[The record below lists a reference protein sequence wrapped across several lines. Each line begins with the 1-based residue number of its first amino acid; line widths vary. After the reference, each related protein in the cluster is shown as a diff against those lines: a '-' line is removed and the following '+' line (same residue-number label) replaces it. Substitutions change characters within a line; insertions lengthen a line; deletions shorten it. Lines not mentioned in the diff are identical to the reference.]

1 MALEDEI
8 KALTAA
14 LKENTAA
21 LNASMQVRA
30 EALTIAKATVASA
43 AEKPAAE
50 TKAAAAEKPAD
61 KPKAAAA
68 EKPADKPKEE
78 ANPAPEATDAYAG
91 LKELIAGYL
100 GVERQEERKARQDKV
115 IALLNH
121 EKIKK
126 PGLPADAKPNTTNI
140 APESIELFK
149 KQMSLLKEK
158 GDLTTPASDTLV

>member
-43 AEKPAAE
+43 AE
-50 TKAAAAEKPAD
+50 T
-61 KPKAAAA
+61 KAAAA

-78 ANPAPEATDAYAG
+78 AKPAPEATDAYAG

-100 GVERQEERKARQDKV
+100 GVERPEERKARQEKV

-126 PGLPADAKPNTTNI
+126 PGLPADAKPDTTNI

-158 GDLTTPASDTLV
+158 GDLTTPASDSLV

>member
-21 LNASMQVRA
+21 LNASMQVRT

-61 KPKAAAA
+61 KPK
-68 EKPADKPKEE
+68 E
-78 ANPAPEATDAYAG
+78 EATDAYAG

-100 GVERQEERKARQDKV
+100 GVERPEERKARQEKV

-126 PGLPADAKPNTTNI
+126 PGLPADAKPDTTNI

-158 GDLTTPASDTLV
+158 GDLTTPASDALF

>member
-30 EALTIAKATVASA
+30 EALTIAKASVAS
-43 AEKPAAE
+43 AEKPAPEA
-50 TKAAAAEKPAD
+50 KAAAEKS
-61 KPKAAAA
+61 
-68 EKPADKPKEE
+68 ADKPKEE
-78 ANPAPEATDAYAG
+78 AKPAPEATDAYAG

-100 GVERQEERKARQDKV
+100 GVERPEERKARQEKV

-126 PGLPADAKPNTTNI
+126 PGLPADAKPATTNI
-140 APESIELFK
+140 APEAIELFK
-149 KQMSLLKEK
+149 KQMSLLEEK
-158 GDLTTPASDTLV
+158 GDLTTPASDALV

>member
-43 AEKPAAE
+43 AE
-50 TKAAAAEKPAD
+50 T
-61 KPKAAAA
+61 KAAAA

-78 ANPAPEATDAYAG
+78 AKPAPEATDAYAG

-100 GVERQEERKARQDKV
+100 GVERPEERKARQEKV

-126 PGLPADAKPNTTNI
+126 PGLPADAKPDTTNI

-158 GDLTTPASDTLV
+158 GDLTTPASDALV

>member
-21 LNASMQVRA
+21 LNASMQVRT

-43 AEKPAAE
+43 AEK
-50 TKAAAAEKPAD
+50 
-61 KPKAAAA
+61 
-68 EKPADKPKEE
+68 
-78 ANPAPEATDAYAG
+78 PAPEATDAYAG

-100 GVERQEERKARQDKV
+100 GVERPEERKARQEKV

-126 PGLPADAKPNTTNI
+126 PGLPADAKPDTTNI

-158 GDLTTPASDTLV
+158 GDLTTPASDALV

>member
-30 EALTIAKATVASA
+30 EALTIAKATVARA
-43 AEKPAAE
+43 AEKPAAETKAAAAE

-61 KPKAAAA
+61 KPKEDA
-68 EKPADKPKEE
+68 K
-78 ANPAPEATDAYAG
+78 PAPEATDAYAG

-100 GVERQEERKARQDKV
+100 GVERPEERKARQEKV

-126 PGLPADAKPNTTNI
+126 SGLPADAKPDTTNI
-140 APESIELFK
+140 APESIELFQ

-158 GDLTTPASDTLV
+158 GDLTTPASDSLV

>member
-1 MALEDEI
+1 MPLEDEI

-50 TKAAAAEKPAD
+50 TKAAAAEKP
-61 KPKAAAA
+61 
-68 EKPADKPKEE
+68 KED
-78 ANPAPEATDAYAG
+78 AKPAPEATDAYAG

-100 GVERQEERKARQDKV
+100 GVERPEERKARQEKV

-126 PGLPADAKPNTTNI
+126 PGLPADAKPDTTNI
-140 APESIELFK
+140 APESIEIFK

-158 GDLTTPASDTLV
+158 GDLTTPESDALF

>member
-50 TKAAAAEKPAD
+50 TKAAAA
-61 KPKAAAA
+61 
-68 EKPADKPKEE
+68 DKPKEE
-78 ANPAPEATDAYAG
+78 AKPAPEATDAYAG

-100 GVERQEERKARQDKV
+100 GVERPEERKARQEKV

-126 PGLPADAKPNTTNI
+126 PGLPADAKPDTTNI

-158 GDLTTPASDTLV
+158 GDLTTPASDALV

>member
-43 AEKPAAE
+43 DKSATE
-50 TKAAAAEKPAD
+50 TKAAAAD
-61 KPKAAAA
+61 
-68 EKPADKPKEE
+68 KPADKPKED
-78 ANPAPEATDAYAG
+78 AKPAPEANDAYAG

-100 GVERQEERKARQDKV
+100 GVERPEERKARQEKV

-121 EKIKK
+121 DKIKK
-126 PGLPADAKPNTTNI
+126 SGLPADAKPDTTNI
-140 APESIELFK
+140 APEAIELFK

-158 GDLTTPASDTLV
+158 GDLTTPASDALV

>member
-61 KPKAAAA
+61 KPK
-68 EKPADKPKEE
+68 E
-78 ANPAPEATDAYAG
+78 EATDAYAG

-100 GVERQEERKARQDKV
+100 GVDRPEERKARQEKV

-126 PGLPADAKPNTTNI
+126 PGLPTDAKPDTTNI

-158 GDLTTPASDTLV
+158 GDLTTPASDALV

>member
-50 TKAAAAEKPAD
+50 KPAAETKAAAAEKPAD
-61 KPKAAAA
+61 KPK
-68 EKPADKPKEE
+68 EKAK
-78 ANPAPEATDAYAG
+78 PAPEATDAYAG

-100 GVERQEERKARQDKV
+100 GVERPEERKARQEKV

-126 PGLPADAKPNTTNI
+126 PGLPADAKPDTTNI

-158 GDLTTPASDTLV
+158 GDLTTPASDALV